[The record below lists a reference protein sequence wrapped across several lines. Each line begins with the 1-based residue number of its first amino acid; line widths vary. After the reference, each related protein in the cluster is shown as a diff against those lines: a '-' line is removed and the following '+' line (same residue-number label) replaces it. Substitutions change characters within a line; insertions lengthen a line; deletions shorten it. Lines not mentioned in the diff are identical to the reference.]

1 MLIKSKDLFPIL
13 RCPVT
18 GQKLFKKENEYEFK
32 YYTKNRE
39 YMYDICNGIPLLID
53 DKSSIVSL
61 QDLKSFKPLV
71 SRKIYKGFFSFAK
84 KLTSPSKTRTKEN
97 VNLLISELSNI
108 KEIPKVLIIGGGT
121 VGQGMDYFYTSSNID
136 LVSFDIYNSPNINFI
151 ADAHQIPLP
160 KNYFDAVI
168 IQAVLEHVLEPCEVV
183 KEIYRVLKPRGIVYA
198 ETPFLQ
204 QVHEGGYDFTRFTE
218 SGHRY
223 LFREFK
229 LIKSGST
236 AGTGTQMLWSID
248 YFFRGLF
255 RSRLIGKIAKVSFF
269 WIRYFDY
276 LIPEKFN
283 IDCASGV
290 FFLGSKSNEKL
301 HVKEIPSCYRGS
313 Q

>member
-1 MLIKSKDLFPIL
+1 MLIKRKALFPIL

-18 GQKLFKKENEYEFK
+18 GQKLFKKRNEYEFK

-39 YMYDICNGIPLLID
+39 NMYDICNGVPLLID

-71 SRKIYKGFFSFAK
+71 SRKIYKGFFSFTK

-136 LVSFDIYNSPNINFI
+136 LVSFDIYNSSNINFI

-198 ETPFLQ
+198 ETPFLWLPLHLHLTA
-204 QVHEGGYDFTRFTE
+204 VRLVCNGGQNGTASDRWVWMCLSSFASTTVRMTARFRKKCMQTCQTE
-218 SGHRY
+218 SR
-223 LFREFK
+223 
-229 LIKSGST
+229 
-236 AGTGTQMLWSID
+236 
-248 YFFRGLF
+248 RG
-255 RSRLIGKIAKVSFF
+255 
-269 WIRYFDY
+269 
-276 LIPEKFN
+276 KF
-283 IDCASGV
+283 
-290 FFLGSKSNEKL
+290 
-301 HVKEIPSCYRGS
+301 
-313 Q
+313 